1 MKITYV
7 RNSKFKIDPGFI
19 CTAIHVE
26 NSVKLTNEQISSLP
40 NWFFQVIDY
49 KTTSAIIGRIFSENL
64 AKETKSQVNPIEKG
78 HPDIIPINVK
88 NVSEKILKN
97 YPDGIEIKVTI
108 GNVSTNSK
116 LVSGQSRI
124 DYLTGISWQAH
135 HREVKELMGIIWDFD
150 QLPKKFP
157 IISGVFYANN
167 LKEEDWGRISGT
179 TGRNTKVT
187 AMLTSGKEKMGKG
200 NIVIIDN
207 KKYLE
212 AYQKRLNFKL
222 PK

>member
-1 MKITYV
+1 
-7 RNSKFKIDPGFI
+7 
-19 CTAIHVE
+19 
-26 NSVKLTNEQISSLP
+26 
-40 NWFFQVIDY
+40 
-49 KTTSAIIGRIFSENL
+49 
-64 AKETKSQVNPIEKG
+64 
-78 HPDIIPINVK
+78 
-88 NVSEKILKN
+88 
-97 YPDGIEIKVTI
+97 
-108 GNVSTNSK
+108 
-116 LVSGQSRI
+116 
-124 DYLTGISWQAH
+124 
-135 HREVKELMGIIWDFD
+135 MGIIWDFD